1 MGIFDIL
8 IYIHL
13 FNIYNFHQ
21 HCYLH
26 HQFKTQ
32 ELLTE
37 KSCICHIVTVY
48 CAMAIKCLN
57 KVIKILNNPI
67 GITSL
72 LLLLNYKQTHKLF
85 YCYPLVYFHIYFNF
99 IGIEP
104 KLREICDELLGP
116 GYVKNRKDNWDEHIV
131 VSLYYHIKH

>member
-1 MGIFDIL
+1 MGILDIL

-13 FNIYNFHQ
+13 CNIYNFHQ

-37 KSCICHIVTVY
+37 KSCICNIITVY

-67 GITSL
+67 VITSL
-72 LLLLNYKQTHKLF
+72 LLLLNYKQTNCFIAIHQYTFISK
-85 YCYPLVYFHIYFNF
+85 FNF
-99 IGIEP
+99 AGIEP